1 MDLYF
6 PVVDQAWEVSHM
18 KNSDVELRVIPGIMG
33 HAACGGERPEDAKFI
48 SDCVKELLSK

>member
-6 PVVDQAWEVSHM
+6 PVADQQWEVSHM
-18 KNSDVELRVIPGIMG
+18 RHAELRVIPGIMG

-48 SDCVKELLSK
+48 SDCVRELLSK